1 MIYGPFNTMAMALNR
16 SKTVLR
22 SPLFGACLTWM
33 ICSLFYSFQ
42 FFLRSSPN
50 AMGPSLMAHF
60 SIGIEEI
67 SWFSAMYFVSYSLL
81 QVPLGVALDVWGPKS
96 TLRIGTIICT
106 GGAVLFVLSPTF
118 GCALLARML
127 IGMGA
132 AASFIGSIRMSTLW
146 FSPQYLAFS
155 IGLLSAV
162 GKMGSALALK
172 VLPYLLEYGY
182 SWQWVIGLLCVV
194 GTVLTFFVWV
204 FLKNGPQDVFRGV
217 SSTPSWSIIRQESWS
232 VLKKPIV
239 WAMGIYGYSM
249 YLVLSVLS
257 DTYSIGFLSSSLN
270 ISKEYAGSLC
280 SWAPIGSAIGASLI
294 SFLSDHFKQRKL
306 FLRICSCMTLLISS
320 WIFYGPALPATIVG
334 VLFFILGVVSSGQIL
349 IFAIVAESFPSRLT
363 GISIGITNALLMLG
377 GAIHNPLVGDILTLR
392 SGKLGGE
399 PQLMD
404 YRLAFSTLTVCFLLA
419 SIISFFSKE
428 THPSKTPPMAA

>member
-1 MIYGPFNTMAMALNR
+1 MALNH
-16 SKTVLR
+16 SKPVLK
-22 SPLFGACLTWM
+22 SHLFGACFTWL
-33 ICSLFYSFQ
+33 ISSLFYSFQ

-50 AMGPSLMAHF
+50 AMSPSLMAHF
-60 SIGIEEI
+60 HIGIEEI

-81 QVPLGVALDVWGPKS
+81 QVPLGVALDVWGPKRI
-96 TLRIGTIICT
+96 LRIGALICV
-106 GGAVLFVLSPTF
+106 GGAILFVLSPTF
-118 GCALLARML
+118 GFALLARML

-155 IGLLSAV
+155 IGLLSAM
-162 GKMGSALALK
+162 GKLGSALAINI
-172 VLPYLLEYGY
+172 LPSLLEYGY
-182 SWQWVIGLLCVV
+182 SWQWVIGLLCIV
-194 GTVLTFFVWV
+194 GTFLTLLVWL
-204 FLKNGPQDVFRGV
+204 FLKNGPQDVFHGV
-217 SSTPSWSIIRQESWS
+217 SHNPSWSIIRQESWN

-257 DTYSIGFLSSSLN
+257 DTYSIGFLASSLS
-270 ISKEYAGSLC
+270 ITKEHAGSLA

-306 FLRICSCMTLLISS
+306 FLRFCSCMTLFISS
-320 WIFYGPALPATIVG
+320 WIFYGPALPPFIVG
-334 VLFFILGVVSSGQIL
+334 ILFFILGVVSSGQIL

-377 GAIHNPLVGDILTLR
+377 GAIHNPLVGDLLTLR
-392 SGKLGGE
+392 SGLGGE
-399 PQLMD
+399 PELMD
-404 YRLAFSTLTVCFLLA
+404 YRLAFSSLTVCFLLA
-419 SIISFFSKE
+419 SIVSFFSKE
-428 THPSKTPPMAA
+428 THPSKAPPITA